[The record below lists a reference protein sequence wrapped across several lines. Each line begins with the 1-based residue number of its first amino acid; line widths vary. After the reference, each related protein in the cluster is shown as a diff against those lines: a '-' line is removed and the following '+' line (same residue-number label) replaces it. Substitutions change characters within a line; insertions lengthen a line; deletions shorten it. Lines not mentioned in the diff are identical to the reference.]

1 MDVEKAGKKQRGG
14 FQPGQSGNPRG
25 KARGTL
31 NKVTRAAQALLDG
44 EAEALTRKAVDMA
57 LEGDRAALKLCMDR
71 IMPPRKDRPLEMAL
85 PSIEGAG
92 DLLKF
97 SAAILEAVGRGEIT
111 PSEGATLAGIVGNHA
126 KALELHEI
134 EQRLADIEKRLE
146 GKR

>member
-1 MDVEKAGKKQRGG
+1 M
-14 FQPGQSGNPRG
+14 
-25 KARGTL
+25 
-31 NKVTRAAQALLDG
+31 NKVTRAAQELLDG

-57 LEGDRAALKLCMDR
+57 LEGDRTALKLCMDR
-71 IMPPRKDRPLEMAL
+71 IIPPRKDRPLEMAL

-126 KALELHEI
+126 KAMELHEI